1 MKELHSVRRR
11 VTWKMG
17 KMYGRGWVQGSIEA
31 SADVKEQYH
40 LSGITYSELYR
51 LLINRG
57 RVTTRRKSYP
67 MIFLNLSLKDD
78 DFYYIKSIYEKHR
91 WSRFQQWAKGTQIQL
106 IWEGENAQ
114 ALIRKLQR
122 YISVFDKSDDLSLVL
137 ERRIFRVMSLAA
149 LKWIPKGGQD
159 VIEEVDVPEDISVW

>member
-1 MKELHSVRRR
+1 MKKLHSVRRR

-17 KMYGRGWVQGSIEA
+17 KMYGRGWVQGTIEA
-31 SADVKEQYH
+31 SADIKEQYH
-40 LSGITYSELYR
+40 LDGMTYSELHG
-51 LLINRG
+51 LLVNRG

-78 DFYYIKSIYEKHR
+78 DFYYIKLIYEKHR

-114 ALIRKLQR
+114 VLIRKLLR
-122 YISVFDKSDDLSLVL
+122 YISDSNFKQK
-137 ERRIFRVMSLAA
+137 A
-149 LKWIPKGGQD
+149 LKILKWLPKGGSS
-159 VIEEVDVPEDISVW
+159 VIADEIDPEDISAW